1 MNKCYELCLQL
12 CQIHLIP
19 SRSVPSKAQNYISQ
33 ELQPSAIRAMHK
45 SQKAVGQESKKF
57 TDLSQCIC
65 LSHIGPPCASVVV
78 VVVFFWPGS
87 LTSVTSSW

>member
-1 MNKCYELCLQL
+1 
-12 CQIHLIP
+12 
-19 SRSVPSKAQNYISQ
+19 
-33 ELQPSAIRAMHK
+33 MHK

-78 VVVFFWPGS
+78 VVVVFWPGS